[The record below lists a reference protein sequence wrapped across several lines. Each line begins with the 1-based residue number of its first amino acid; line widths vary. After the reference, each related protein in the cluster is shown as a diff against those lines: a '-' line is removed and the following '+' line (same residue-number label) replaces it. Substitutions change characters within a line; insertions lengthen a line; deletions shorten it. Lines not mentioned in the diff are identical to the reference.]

1 MVCASPS
8 PAPRRRWHRQ
18 FLALLPQIVTHAKY
32 AFRHLNPE
40 LRAEMVQE
48 VVCNAMQAFVRLAK
62 LGKTDLAYATPLA
75 IYGCRQ
81 ARDGRK
87 VGGHLNCLDV
97 SSSYCQRLKV
107 IVVDRLDQFDQE
119 ENAWQEVLIED
130 KHADASQIVQTKM
143 DMSDWLAS
151 LKRRD
156 RRIAEFLALGNRTSE
171 AAHKFKVSEGR
182 VSQLRRELAKSW
194 SDFIAGNKGN
204 AA

>member
-1 MVCASPS
+1 MRCRRSSGWPS
-8 PAPRRRWHRQ
+8 SARPT
-18 FLALLPQIVTHAKY
+18 LP
-32 AFRHLNPE
+32 
-40 LRAEMVQE
+40 
-48 VVCNAMQAFVRLAK
+48 
-62 LGKTDLAYATPLA
+62 TPHPSR

-97 SSSYCQRLKV
+97 SSSYCQRLKG

-151 LKRRD
+151 LSRRD

>member
-97 SSSYCQRLKV
+97 SSSYCQRLKG

>member
-1 MVCASPS
+1 
-8 PAPRRRWHRQ
+8 
-18 FLALLPQIVTHAKY
+18 
-32 AFRHLNPE
+32 
-40 LRAEMVQE
+40 
-48 VVCNAMQAFVRLAK
+48 
-62 LGKTDLAYATPLA
+62 
-75 IYGCRQ
+75 
-81 ARDGRK
+81 
-87 VGGHLNCLDV
+87 
-97 SSSYCQRLKV
+97 
-107 IVVDRLDQFDQE
+107 
-119 ENAWQEVLIED
+119 
-130 KHADASQIVQTKM
+130 M